1 MTHKFIKMENSNN
14 TQNFTNYLKNKRFII
29 FEELNYI
36 SSITALTNTIHLKS
50 STIHHGVT
58 IKNLSTS

>member
-29 FEELNYI
+29 LKN
-36 SSITALTNTIHLKS
+36 SITFLVSQH
-50 STIHHGVT
+50 
-58 IKNLSTS
+58 